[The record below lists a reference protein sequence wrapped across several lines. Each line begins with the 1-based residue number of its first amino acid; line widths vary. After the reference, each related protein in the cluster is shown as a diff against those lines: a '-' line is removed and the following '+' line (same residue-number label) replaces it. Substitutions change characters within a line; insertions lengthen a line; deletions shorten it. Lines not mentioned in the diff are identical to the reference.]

1 MTFNFENTI
10 PRTHTQAGVPWICDG
25 RRAYHFGE
33 LPHPPKWQR
42 PKPPQSAWSGPGSDI
57 PDLPSLEQH
66 TPSLPSLIIMGRAF
80 FVKPRVLG
88 SSDGG
93 IAKARK
99 RSWCIP
105 MSVSLPNEVP
115 SHRRNPIPRF
125 PSVIWRTGA
134 IDERGSPHMAVLSL
148 VLIALGSGDLRRIP
162 GQPLSLDRSRPP
174 DYH

>member
-1 MTFNFENTI
+1 MVAGRIILGSYLILRSGKGPSHHKAHGAVLAQTSPISPPSNST
-10 PRTHTQAGVPWICDG
+10 PQA
-25 RRAYHFGE
+25 
-33 LPHPPKWQR
+33 
-42 PKPPQSAWSGPGSDI
+42 SD
-57 PDLPSLEQH
+57 H
-66 TPSLPSLIIMGRAF
+66 WKGRAF

-148 VLIALGSGDLRRIP
+148 VLIALGSGDPRRIP